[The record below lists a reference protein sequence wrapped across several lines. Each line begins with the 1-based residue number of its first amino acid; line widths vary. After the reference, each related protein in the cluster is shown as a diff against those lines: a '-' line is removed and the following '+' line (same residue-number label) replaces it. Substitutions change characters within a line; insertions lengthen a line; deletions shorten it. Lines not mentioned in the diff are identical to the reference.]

1 MDNNKNLPEKS
12 LYDPSAYTD
21 NELYDI
27 LDLVN
32 PTDREL
38 EAKILM
44 MVHKYETGT
53 SKSSLKLARFFDDIY
68 NYFFDSSDEDD
79 DGDEYE
85 TGQTMLEGFD
95 SSNYRLQTKENFGRS
110 GRREVEEP
118 AEEITAPPTSG
129 GGGGAFDVVKENT
142 SDSTREIGYT
152 RDLAYSKGKLNP
164 LLKQTIKRTI
174 SINSQYRPDKRTM
187 SSGFTFNLSEP
198 LKNVVSLRLYSV
210 QIPYTWYIIGKAYG
224 NNFFYFKGRTP
235 GIHNDTH
242 DIKIEISPGNYT
254 TTSLPESINE
264 SIQVIKDTN
273 GDTDLGTTALVYN
286 NIDSIVTINTDI
298 KKSYN
303 ESCYYIEFT
312 GWTSPYLPYSERNT
326 SIPSYLGFQTS
337 EYYTNV
343 IKSVTYS
350 SLSLQSPFVVTSQN
364 NTIDINCYTGTT
376 LYSTI
381 YVEIDTGTFTR
392 EALITNVNTS
402 LNNNNRLINSSL
414 TRVEIDSLNAD
425 NFTGSLFELAIR
437 LNRNI
442 KENNVNN
449 SPKLQVVFHEDPDVN
464 ILPIWVNTL
473 NNNDAC
479 FGFSKTENDLN
490 KIYGEVQS
498 IGQNNTFRIL
508 SSPYITLTP
517 NLPKYNQTNIN
528 DITLTIPNSPV
539 AKDYSI
545 GEYIDAI
552 NLSMQ
557 NIDTLNTTSSYNIGS
572 SESPEGSIAFIRNN
586 IFHLYLDINKIFN
599 EGMFEMDITG
609 SVLFDNINGVLLN
622 GVNGNNILTDLS
634 STYTSSIQ
642 GGKPITIGVN
652 QQICKIMPKW
662 DGVTPVV
669 NGNEYDDPF
678 DITFGNT
685 ESKTYFNYFEFQSDI
700 NNVFA
705 NYIDPISGLHILEGT
720 LLTATVGNGIYNI
733 EFNIKINKSL
743 LTTNYTI
750 QFHENNGD
758 NTWHDNLGVSDT
770 LITTGLNMEWT
781 GSTVNTDTYV
791 VNTDRTAL
799 IISPDPLPIV
809 NSLEIIT
816 GINDTI
822 NIIAYDDGVETNTN
836 LNNIRLTIPANIY
849 SRISL
854 IDAINK
860 AITDHVT
867 TTTDITGSQF
877 NVIEIN
883 DEYYIE
889 ITLNA
894 IRSYSTSDFDLVF
907 YDNDSFS
914 TCTSGK
920 SGIQN
925 TTWDTTVGW
934 ILGYREYTLY
944 DLSAPDIVSSVS
956 GNIISIAGE
965 VAVSINIYQQFM
977 ICLDDYSQNHLTDGL
992 VTMTNTDTTIPLPS
1006 YANRTDFVCDPVTGE
1021 KVYNTTT
1028 GLTENQI
1035 IAVNASTTNQSTS
1048 IGTSVAMN
1056 SYGDGPFVSDVFA
1069 MIPLKVDKL
1078 SNGSSYVEFG
1088 GTLQLQER
1096 SYFGPINIQ
1105 RMTVRL
1111 ITDRGNQ
1118 VDLINADWSFS
1129 LICEQLNNTV
1139 E

>member
-1 MDNNKNLPEKS
+1 MDNSKNLPEKS

-21 NELYDI
+21 NELYEI

-44 MVHKYETGT
+44 MVHKYENGT
-53 SKSSLKLARFFDDIY
+53 NKPSLKLARFFNDIY
-68 NYFFDSSDEDD
+68 NHFFDSSEDE
-79 DGDEYE
+79 DEYE

-95 SSNYRLQTKENFGRS
+95 SSNYRLQAKENFGKTIR
-110 GRREVEEP
+110 GEVTEQ
-118 AEEITAPPTSG
+118 AEEIAAPPTSG
-129 GGGGAFDVVKENT
+129 GGGGALDIVKENT
-142 SDSTREIGYT
+142 TDSTREIGYT
-152 RDLAYSKGKLNP
+152 RDLAYSTGKLNP

-224 NNFFYFKGRTP
+224 NNFFYFKGRTQ
-235 GIHNDTH
+235 GIHSDTH
-242 DIKIEISPGNYT
+242 DIKIEILPGNYT
-254 TTSLPESINE
+254 TTSLPASINE
-264 SIQVIKDTN
+264 SIQVIKDNN
-273 GDTDLGTTALVYN
+273 GDTDMGTTQLVYN
-286 NIDSIVTINTDI
+286 SINSLVTINADI

-303 ESCYYIEFT
+303 ESSYYIKFP
-312 GWTSPYLPYSERNT
+312 GWTSPYLPYSERNA

-337 EYYTNV
+337 EYYTNT

-350 SLSLQSPFVVTSQN
+350 SLLLQNLFVVTDQN
-364 NTIDINCYTGTT
+364 NTIDIKCYTGTT

-381 YVEIDTGTFTR
+381 YVEIETGTFTR
-392 EALITNVNTS
+392 ESLITNVNTS

-414 TRVEIDSLNAD
+414 NLVEIDSLNGD
-425 NFTGSLFELAIR
+425 NFTGSLFELTIR

-442 KENNVNN
+442 KDNNVNN
-449 SPKLQVVFHEDPDVN
+449 NPKLQVVFHEDPDIN

-473 NNNDAC
+473 SNNDAC
-479 FGFSKTENDLN
+479 FGFSKTENNLN
-490 KIYGEVQS
+490 TIMGEVQS

-508 SSPYITLTP
+508 TSPYIRLTP
-517 NLPKYNQTNIN
+517 NLSKYNQTNIN

-539 AKDYSI
+539 EKDYDIS
-545 GEYIDAI
+545 EYVNAI

-557 NIDTLNTTSSYNIGS
+557 NIDALNTTTIYDVGS
-572 SESPEGSIAFIRNN
+572 TELPDGSIAFIRDNT
-586 IFHLYLDINKIFN
+586 FHLFLDINKNFN
-599 EGMFEMDITG
+599 EGMFEMDLTG
-609 SVLFDNINGVLLN
+609 SILFDSINGLLLN
-622 GVNGNNILTDLS
+622 GANGNNILTDLS
-634 STYTSSIQ
+634 QIYASTIQ

-652 QQICKIMPKW
+652 QHICKIMPKW

-685 ESKTYFNYFEFQSDI
+685 ESKTYINYFEFQNDI
-700 NNVFA
+700 NNIFS

-733 EFNIKINKSL
+733 VFNIKINKRL
-743 LTTNYTI
+743 LTTNYSI

-758 NTWHDNLGVSDT
+758 NTWNDNLSVDET
-770 LITTGLNMEWT
+770 LITNGLNMEWT
-781 GSTVNTDTYV
+781 GSTINTDTYV
-791 VNTDRTAL
+791 VNADRKVL
-799 IISPDPLPIV
+799 IISPDKLPVV
-809 NSLEIIT
+809 NSLEIKT
-816 GINDTI
+816 GINDKI
-822 NIIAYDDGVETNTN
+822 HIIAYEDGVATNTS
-836 LNNIRLTIPANIY
+836 LNNIILTIPPTIY

-860 AITDHVT
+860 AITDHVAT
-867 TTTDITGSQF
+867 TTNITGSQF
-877 NVIEIN
+877 NIIEKN

-889 ITLNA
+889 ITLN
-894 IRSYSTSDFDLVF
+894 IVRSYSTGDFDLVF

-944 DLSAPDIVSSVS
+944 DLSAPGIVTSVS
-956 GNIISIAGE
+956 GNILSVSGE

-992 VTMTNTDTTIPLPS
+992 VTITNTDTTIPLPS

-1035 IAVNASTTNQSTS
+1035 IAVQASADDQSTS
-1048 IGTSVAMN
+1048 IGTSVAMS
-1056 SYGDGPFVSDVFA
+1056 SYGDGPFVSNVFA

-1078 SNGSSYVEFG
+1078 PNGSSYVEFG

-1096 SYFGPINIQ
+1096 SYFGPVNIQ
-1105 RMTVRL
+1105 RMSVRL